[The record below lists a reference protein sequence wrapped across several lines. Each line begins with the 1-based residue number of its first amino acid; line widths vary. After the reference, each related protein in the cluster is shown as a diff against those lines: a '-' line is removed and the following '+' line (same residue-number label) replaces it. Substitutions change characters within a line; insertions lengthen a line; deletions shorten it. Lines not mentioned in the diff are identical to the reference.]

1 MLREDF
7 TLLTSLL
14 LPSSPPGIT
23 RLQSCGVVPG
33 VFDDTVPGLH
43 HTLLFTT
50 LGTHWQ
56 SLETLAE
63 ITEGAVLLCSPTL
76 VTLHNRVARPVHDT
90 LVISSAGNL
99 LLTDLHLLSLFPLAS
114 FLFRHG

>member
-7 TLLTSLL
+7 TLLTSLF

-23 RLQSCGVVPG
+23 RLQSSGVVPG

-63 ITEGAVLLCSPTL
+63 ITEGAVLLCPAAL
-76 VTLHNRVARPVHDT
+76 VTLHDGVTGPGHDT
-90 LVISSAGNL
+90 LVVSLAGDL
-99 LLTDLHLLSLFPLAS
+99 LLSDLHLLGLLPLPS
-114 FLFRHG
+114 FLFGHF